1 MPYSFSSSTS
11 RTVSIGSTIS
21 MRSGPIPIVL
31 MSDRSRRESRMLC
44 CFPSWRMQTN
54 PSITS
59 LFVYSRTSPII
70 WTLPS
75 VSHRQM

>member
-21 MRSGPIPIVL
+21 MRSGPMPIVF

-44 CFPSWRMQTN
+44 CFPSCRMHTN

-59 LFVYSRTSPII
+59 LFV
-70 WTLPS
+70 
-75 VSHRQM
+75 